1 MFIAEN
7 TRLKVRT
14 VSNPTEKAI
23 SEIGSVPEISLCTAS
38 ETRRLLMYSL
48 KPQLKFV
55 LKILVIAC
63 SLMFNAFDTLASDIS
78 NL

>member
-23 SEIGSVPEISLCTAS
+23 SEIGSVPEISRCAAS
-38 ETRRLLMYSL
+38 ETRKLLMYSL

-63 SLMFNAFDTLASDIS
+63 IA
-78 NL
+78 